1 MAKIDFEE
9 LKNITSKVNEEKQMK
24 FNQDIENAKQE
35 AIKYI
40 VEGSS
45 DKMKD
50 SSLKGFDKSIL
61 YSGLIIKKKDDK
73 SKNKK
78 TEFDSNNV
86 KITFGEKSINILTI
100 IFHDKETFLNEL
112 NKEFNN
118 ENEQN
123 FNCYYS
129 LKPKYNTDYQ
139 ILNIFISWRQQDT
152 REQYQS
158 NKNNNFL
165 FNRNNR
171 NNMDRTVVQDKKE
184 MTPKGFSITHV
195 KRNNYL

>member
-1 MAKIDFEE
+1 
-9 LKNITSKVNEEKQMK
+9 
-24 FNQDIENAKQE
+24 
-35 AIKYI
+35 
-40 VEGSS
+40 
-45 DKMKD
+45 MKD

-61 YSGLIIKKKDDK
+61 YSALILKKKSDDK

-78 TEFDSNNV
+78 IEFDSNNV
-86 KITFGEKSINILTI
+86 KIVFGEKNINILTI
-100 IFHDKETFLNEL
+100 IFNDDETFLNDL

-118 ENEQN
+118 ENEKN
-123 FNCYYS
+123 FNCYYY

-139 ILNIFISWRQQDT
+139 ILNIFVSWRQQDT

-171 NNMDRTVVQDKKE
+171 NNMDRMVVQDKKE

>member
-24 FNQDIENAKQE
+24 FNQDIENAKKE

-40 VEGSS
+40 VEGCNE
-45 DKMKD
+45 KMKD

-61 YSGLIIKKKDDK
+61 FSALILKKKSDDK

-78 TEFDSNNV
+78 IEFDSNNV

-100 IFHDKETFLNEL
+100 IFHDKEIFLNEL

-118 ENEQN
+118 DNQQN

-129 LKPKYNTDYQ
+129 LKPKYNTEYQ
-139 ILNIFISWRQQDT
+139 ILNIFVSWRQQDT
-152 REQYQS
+152 KEQYKS
-158 NKNNNFL
+158 KKNNNFL
-165 FNRNNR
+165 FNRNNVDK
-171 NNMDRTVVQDKKE
+171 MIVQDKRE
-184 MTPKGFSITHV
+184 IVPKGFSLTHV